1 MNVFVLP
8 SWYPNEVN
16 AASGLFV
23 REQVMAVAQARPD
36 ITLTVGTWGHL
47 DGALSLRS
55 PALSA
60 RALAWRLRQP
70 ACRWRALAANVNE
83 VTSPVLSWTLALAGG
98 NVAGLLRAGRRNLA
112 EAERRLGAQQL
123 IHAHVGFPAGWVAAQ
138 LARERGIPFVITEH
152 MSPFPFPALAR
163 NARAMAR
170 LREAFAGAHAVI
182 AVSPALAESMRALGM
197 RCTQVVPNGVDLA
210 RFAAPPPPAREP
222 FTFFSLGGPSEH
234 KGTDVLLR
242 ALAEPEMANA
252 QFRVVLGGG
261 ADASAYQRLAQQ
273 LGVASS
279 IQWLG
284 AVAPADVAQHMA
296 RCHALVQPSRHES
309 FGVVLVEALASG
321 RPVIATRCGGPESIV
336 NEANGVLVEVGDV
349 PALARAMRS
358 MMDRAPH
365 FDPAALRAD
374 AQQRFSAATVAHA
387 LADLYDAAAAPK
399 GS

>member
-8 SWYPNEVN
+8 SWYPSAVN

-23 REQVMAVAQARPD
+23 REQVMAVAQVRPD

-47 DGALSLRS
+47 DGALSLRC
-55 PALSA
+55 PATSA
-60 RALAWRLRQP
+60 RALVWRLRQP
-70 ACRWRALAANVNE
+70 ACRWRVLAANVNQ
-83 VTSPVLSWTLALAGG
+83 VTSPALSWTLALAGG
-98 NVAGLLRAGRRNLA
+98 NVAGLLRASRRNLA

-152 MSPFPFPALAR
+152 MSPFPFAALAS
-163 NARAMAR
+163 NAHAMDR

-182 AVSPALAESMRALGM
+182 AVSPALAEEMRALGM
-197 RCTQVVPNGVDLA
+197 RCTQVTPNLVDLA
-210 RFAAPPPPAREP
+210 RFAATPPPARGP

-242 ALAEPEMANA
+242 ALAEPVLANA
-252 QFRVVLGGG
+252 EFRVVLGGG
-261 ADASAYQRLAQQ
+261 ADATGYRRLARQ
-273 LGVASS
+273 LGVASR
-279 IQWLG
+279 IEWLG
-284 AVAPADVAQHMA
+284 AVAPADVPQHMA

-349 PALARAMRS
+349 PALALAMRS
-358 MMDRAPH
+358 MMEQALR
-365 FDPAALRAD
+365 FDPVALHAD
-374 AQQRFSAATVAHA
+374 TERRFSAATVARA
-387 LADLYDAAAAPK
+387 LAGLYDAAVAPK
-399 GS
+399 RS